1 MFKTMKQV
9 KENIRVGLL
18 NNTKQV
24 INITQRNRLNTK
36 LIHVY
41 NRSYVIALQ
50 VAMLVIKS

>member
-1 MFKTMKQV
+1 MKQV

>member
-1 MFKTMKQV
+1 MKQV

-36 LIHVY
+36 LIHVC